1 MKEIQK
7 WLGKIAKAEKKFE
20 NYHKLIDEIRE
31 YYKNEKRNNNNIFW
45 SSVETLKPF
54 LYFKQPKPYV
64 ERKEKKNNP
73 IESTACKILERA
85 LDWDLAQFDFD
96 GVIKYVRNDFLLS
109 GLGICY
115 EKYTPTFK
123 KIKSTSVSVD
133 ENGVAVESEI
143 EAEILD
149 TEKVETVYID
159 PKDVI
164 FDSNK
169 VGIWEDCLWVARKIN
184 MTSKE
189 VIQQFGE
196 KFKKYL
202 VIEEKDENKDNVVY
216 QIFDKNKKQII
227 YLTKNCPEFLR
238 VDDDLFKVEGFYPF
252 PKPIFATTTNDCLVP
267 VPDYSEIKPLLDEL
281 NGVTDRME
289 RIMKAFKVTG
299 VYDNSFSKLGDVLS
313 KDTALVS
320 ISDFDTV
327 REAGGLKGLLDFMPL
342 DQYISA
348 LQVLSQRKEEIVN
361 SIYEITGVSDIMR
374 GNSNPNETA
383 TAVTKKTNFGTLRNQ
398 DRQNDM
404 QRFIT
409 DLLKIKAEMIC
420 EQFSTETLLTFARE
434 EDPEIVMQAIELLR
448 SDKTRGMIFGI
459 ETDTSFMESG
469 ESEKTTGAVTLLND
483 MITNAFQTVSAQ
495 PLLLPLYRQMVES
508 IVITLPNARQ
518 YENVIENTF
527 SQIEQQLNTP
537 QEEQPNIE
545 LEKIKLEREKL
556 QLKAEE
562 MKQTNALKVQQMQID
577 LLKLQNERQKDTDDS
592 VLKNKE
598 MEIQKGLKE
607 AELIT
612 KVNVGNNIPT
622 GYVRGFE

>member
-7 WLGKIAKAEKKFE
+7 WIGKIAKAEKKFE

-54 LYFKQPKPYV
+54 LYFKQPKPYI
-64 ERKEKKNNP
+64 ERKEKKNNQ

-133 ENGVAVESEI
+133 ENGVAFESEI

-159 PKDVI
+159 PKDLI

-202 VIEEKDENKDNVVY
+202 IFEEKDENKDNVVY

-238 VDDDLFKVEGFYPF
+238 VDDDLFKVDGFYPF
-252 PKPIFATTTNDCLVP
+252 PKPIFATTTNDCLIP
-267 VPDYSEIKPLLDEL
+267 IPDYSEIKPLLDEL

-299 VYDNSFSKLGDVLS
+299 VYDNSFSKLGDILS
-313 KDTALVS
+313 KDTTLVS

-327 REAGGLKGLLDFMPL
+327 REVGGLKGLLDFMPL
-342 DQYISA
+342 DQYINA

-374 GNSNPNETA
+374 GNSNPDETA
-383 TAVTKKTNFGTLRNQ
+383 TAVMKKTNFGTLRNQ

-409 DLLKIKAEMIC
+409 DLLKIKADMIC
-420 EQFSTETLLTFARE
+420 EQFSTEMLLTFARE
-434 EDPEIVMQAIELLR
+434 ENPEIVMQAIELLR

-469 ESEKTTGAVTLLND
+469 ESEKTTEAVKLLND

-495 PLLLPLYRQMVES
+495 PILLPLYKQMVES

-518 YENVIENTF
+518 YENIIENTF
-527 SQIEQQLNTP
+527 AQIEQQLNTP

-577 LLKLQNERQKDTDDS
+577 LLKIQNERQKDSEDS
-592 VLKNKE
+592 ILKNKE

-612 KVNVGNNIPT
+612 NVNVGNNIPT